1 MIRTNPFRHL
11 VFVAIMW
18 LVGLAAGIV
27 LLFLIGPQG
36 QCASDPECAAQ
47 ADRWWHTAIL
57 ILVGIGPGVVA
68 TVLWLRSD
76 DAAV

>member
-1 MIRTNPFRHL
+1 MFRANPFRHL
-11 VFVAIMW
+11 VFVALLW
-18 LVGLAAGIV
+18 LVGLAAGIL

-36 QCASDPECAAQ
+36 QCAADPGCAAL
-47 ADRWWHTAIL
+47 AARWWHTPLL
-57 ILVGIGPGVVA
+57 IVVGLGPGVVA